1 MNKHDFA
8 KNQTKKRKK
17 YGLKEC
23 ESLLIDRN
31 CSNSDVLDF
40 KNNNNQKREIIDYVI
55 NHHIEIKPEVLIS
68 EFDINYRFG
77 IKVSINY
84 IVNDNLIIS

>member
-1 MNKHDFA
+1 MNKYDFT

-40 KNNNNQKREIIDYVI
+40 KNNND
-55 NHHIEIKPEVLIS
+55 
-68 EFDINYRFG
+68 
-77 IKVSINY
+77 
-84 IVNDNLIIS
+84 

>member
-23 ESLLIDRN
+23 ESLLIDIN
-31 CSNSDVLDF
+31 CSNSDVLDNN
-40 KNNNNQKREIIDYVI
+40 KNDDQKREIIDYVI
-55 NHHIEIKPEVLIS
+55 NHHIEIRPEVFIS
-68 EFDINYRFG
+68 EFNI
-77 IKVSINY
+77 
-84 IVNDNLIIS
+84 

>member
-23 ESLLIDRN
+23 ESLLIDIN

-40 KNNNNQKREIIDYVI
+40 NKND
-55 NHHIEIKPEVLIS
+55 
-68 EFDINYRFG
+68 D
-77 IKVSINY
+77 
-84 IVNDNLIIS
+84 